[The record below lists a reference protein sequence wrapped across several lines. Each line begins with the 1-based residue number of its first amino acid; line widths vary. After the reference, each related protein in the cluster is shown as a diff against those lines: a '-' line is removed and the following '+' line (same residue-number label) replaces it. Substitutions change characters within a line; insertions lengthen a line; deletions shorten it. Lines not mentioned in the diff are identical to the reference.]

1 MKNTKNNT
9 YRNFFWDCL
18 AEHTERKKKKK
29 EFEERVEKKK
39 MKT

>member
-9 YRNFFWDCL
+9 YRNFFWHCL
-18 AEHTERKKKKK
+18 AEHTEREKKK